1 MWMKCVY
8 LIQIYYWMSY
18 NGDLNKAWLKHRM
31 NKEIKK
37 VISIVVRQK
46 SELGVG
52 YEREREREREGC
64 RGGGWEEKNC
74 KWACTYLR
82 TVVNF
87 NKNWCSVYLWIHYHI
102 THIDNYLPFHFDLMK
117 LFPKQCFLSVISKQA
132 FVHVVLPITKFVD
145 PHRRA
150 CYSHTAFVL
159 TNRRISVE

>member
-1 MWMKCVY
+1 
-8 LIQIYYWMSY
+8 
-18 NGDLNKAWLKHRM
+18 M
-31 NKEIKK
+31 NKEEKK
-37 VISIVVRQK
+37 GNTVVRQK

-52 YEREREREREGC
+52 YERERKEGGV
-64 RGGGWEEKNC
+64 RRKDNC

-82 TVVNF
+82 TMVNF
-87 NKNWCSVYLWIHYHI
+87 DKKWCSVYLWIHHHYIYI

-132 FVHVVLPITKFVD
+132 FVHVLRITKFVD

-159 TNRRISVE
+159 TNRRIGVE